1 MPPMP
6 MSSSLLFDLQQS
18 RSHLRS
24 VLRYTAPLTQDV
36 TPSQSCRCNHAYAYG
51 YRHAFVYYKTKAETS
66 FKFPARRYAAAVQI
80 HPTKDP
86 TQALGPV
93 APEMPIPS
101 RTRVSPPLKQVQRL
115 PARADVTV

>member
-24 VLRYTAPLTQDV
+24 VLRYTAPLPVAAIMLTHTATDMHSCTTKQRRRPASSSLHGDIKTTQ
-36 TPSQSCRCNHAYAYG
+36 
-51 YRHAFVYYKTKAETS
+51 
-66 FKFPARRYAAAVQI
+66 AAAVQI

-93 APEMPIPS
+93 APEIPIPS